1 MEPDSDKV
9 RKDHRGVLSWML
21 HSVRTKYSFAT
32 AVFLLLVLS
41 VFYIG
46 GRIVLVHMMRDA
58 EDRVRRIGT
67 DISGL
72 LQSNSTHVRRIA
84 AERALPVLA
93 GFAQGRTT
101 GEVLQEVRGDGI
113 ALVAEYGASDA
124 ACGAFW
130 DGSKVQPLARTELE
144 AYAARLE
151 TWRERC
157 ADIAAPTSDM
167 VGLARIDGRM
177 YYVTFA
183 ADPAMPGRVFV
194 LGMPFD
200 LQDFAA
206 RIQCG
211 FQGANIRVHEELPM
225 SVKLALAPPP
235 AADDTARGPDSD
247 EEFPFG
253 LVAMFS
259 EAMSFYSGGFWELEQ
274 KPFVATFA
282 VRDIT
287 GGTVTTITVTLPQT
301 LSNVAQIALGRLT
314 FFIATAG
321 IVFILLLFWVQA
333 RVLLNPLTKMTEA
346 VRALSARSQSTDCP
360 HLVWEGRDEFAV
372 LAGSFNRMLET
383 ISARA
388 VELAQ
393 MESRQRALIDGV
405 PDALAVFDRRGR
417 LAAVTKQ
424 PVGVPPL
431 PGFTVGE
438 APSAEVYGTMGAV
451 AFASAVSRVFD
462 DSLAQNVRLKV
473 QRPSGVSRTVTT
485 RHFEVRVSRMDEF
498 FALAIIRD
506 VTQEVAEHK
515 LRLSAEQRAL
525 DSSKRESLT
534 VLAAG
539 IAHDVNNVLSV
550 ILSTA
555 EAALADAGHDEVRAE
570 MDVIRDAVR
579 RGSAMTKELMTY
591 AGETKIQLV
600 RAKPG
605 LIVKDV
611 QMLAER
617 VIGRNVSLDYALD
630 EAAPDVDVDAG
641 QFWKVLFNIVKNAGE
656 ALGTRPGRITLSTE
670 AYEMTREEAANF
682 VSERPLEPG
691 RGVMFRIADDGPGIP
706 PDLLPRL
713 FDPYVSSKSLG
724 RGLGLATVRTIVE
737 SHGGGIKV
745 TSALDQGTTF
755 HIWLPESRM
764 PEEPAPTE
772 EARAHEEGELPAEVL
787 VVDNE
792 EAILKTSSILLKALK
807 ITPHVAHDRSES
819 LGIMRRRSRQ
829 IGAILLD
836 ANLGGID
843 TVRLLEAFRIVAPRT
858 PVIVSSGS
866 NEDSLRKMFE
876 SHPFD
881 AFLGKPYTIA
891 ELKDVLVKCR
901 RG

>member
-1 MEPDSDKV
+1 MATNRVPEDGTEPGSA
-9 RKDHRGVLSWML
+9 RFRMF
-21 HSVRTKYSFAT
+21 HSIRTKYSVAT
-32 AVFLLLVLS
+32 ALFLLFVLT
-41 VFYIG
+41 VFYVG

-58 EDRVRRIGT
+58 ESRIKTVGA

-72 LQSNSTHVRRIA
+72 LHRQAELVRRAAATRVAPALRQIA
-84 AERALPVLA
+84 AGRSFEDLLRELEPG
-93 GFAQGRTT
+93 GFAM
-101 GEVLQEVRGDGI
+101 
-113 ALVAEYGASDA
+113 VAEHSA
-124 ACGAFW
+124 AAGDVCGAFW
-130 DGSKVQPLARTELE
+130 DGAEPGRLE
-144 AYAARLE
+144 RRDLLPYAARLDA
-151 TWRERC
+151 WRAGLDPSRPKI
-157 ADIAAPTSDM
+157 DT
-167 VGLARIDGRM
+167 VGLVRLVNRT
-177 YYVTFA
+177 YYVTLA
-183 ADPAMPGRVFV
+183 VDPALPDRTFLFGV
-194 LGMPFD
+194 PFD
-200 LQDFAA
+200 FKDFSAQVKGNFQGIDIRFLGTMPSPAAAPAPAAA
-206 RIQCG
+206 RS
-211 FQGANIRVHEELPM
+211 GAEEN
-225 SVKLALAPPP
+225 
-235 AADDTARGPDSD
+235 
-247 EEFPFG
+247 PFG
-253 LVAMFS
+253 LVPMIA
-259 EAMSFYSGGFWELEQ
+259 EAMNFYSGGFWNLDE
-274 KPFVATFA
+274 KPLLASFS
-282 VRDIT
+282 VRDIA
-287 GGTVTTITVTLPQT
+287 GEAVTTISLRLPKSLSSVTH
-301 LSNVAQIALGRLT
+301 SALGRLT
-314 FFIATAG
+314 FFIAMAG
-321 IVFILLLFWVQA
+321 ILLVLPLFWVQA

-346 VRALSARSQSTDCP
+346 VRALGRGHLSTDCP
-360 HLVWEGRDEFAV
+360 RLEWKGKDEFAT
-372 LAGSFNRMLET
+372 LASSVNRMLET
-383 ISARA
+383 ISART

-473 QRPSGVSRTVTT
+473 QRPSGVSRAVTT

-555 EAALADAGHDEVRAE
+555 EAALADAARDEVRAE

-630 EAAPDVDVDAG
+630 ESAPDVDVDAG

-706 PDLLPRL
+706 PELLPRL

-819 LGIMRRRSRQ
+819 LGIMRRRARQ